1 MDLGTVAGE
10 KRNESE
16 VEVSAVPTAVACV
29 EWTEAPSFGES
40 LKGPPTGL
48 LFPQV
53 SSFPAVFTLPRSAA
67 TALYTVKSVYRNR
80 LTFQRA
86 NPAGPTHHR
95 RSVMG
100 GPQTPLPFP
109 TGPGPQVDSS

>member
-1 MDLGTVAGE
+1 MGLGTVAGE

-40 LKGPPTGL
+40 LKGPLAGL

-67 TALYTVKSVYRNR
+67 TALWSTE
-80 LTFQRA
+80 T
-86 NPAGPTHHR
+86 
-95 RSVMG
+95 
-100 GPQTPLPFP
+100 
-109 TGPGPQVDSS
+109 D